1 MTTSDQSPS
10 APTSS
15 PTAISDEYLPE
26 LLANI
31 DPQEPLRDD
40 ASIVER
46 VAQFVQTA
54 FVAQWWL
61 LLLDPSGVQEPTIPR
76 IERPHHLGEREVE
89 RLGTVLARLAREESL
104 GQAHSVVLVWEL
116 PDPADPA
123 ALIGPSMLAAT
134 LARTAPGVL
143 RAQVLVRGQH
153 SVSLWE
159 PTGTKGAP

>member
-1 MTTSDQSPS
+1 MTTPEQPPS
-10 APTSS
+10 TPTASLA
-15 PTAISDEYLPE
+15 AISDEYRPE

-40 ASIVER
+40 ASIAER

-89 RLGTVLARLAREESL
+89 RLGMILARIAREESL
-104 GQAHSVVLVWEL
+104 GQPHSIVLVWEL

-153 SVSLWE
+153 RVSIWE
-159 PTGTKGAP
+159 PTGTDGAS